1 MADQTVKKIQTTLDF
16 INLANS
22 AIPGVLK
29 IINMLRDADPAMTV
43 EEFRKQSDDV
53 LVSNLQMIQEWKK
66 DHPES

>member
-1 MADQTVKKIQTTLDF
+1 MAEPTIKKIQTTLDF

-29 IINMLRDADPAMTV
+29 IINMLRDADPGMTV
-43 EEFRKQSDDV
+43 GEFRKQSDDV